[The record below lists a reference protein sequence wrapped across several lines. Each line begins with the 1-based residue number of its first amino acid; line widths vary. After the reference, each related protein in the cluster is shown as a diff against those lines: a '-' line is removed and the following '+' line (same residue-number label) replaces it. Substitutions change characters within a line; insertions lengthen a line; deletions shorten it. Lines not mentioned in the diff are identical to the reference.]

1 MESSKDS
8 HRVCFSSNTMF
19 CHPEKK
25 MENIYIYFTWLLK
38 IQNIISPVIP
48 IVIINAIAPSKN
60 LMIERACG

>member
-1 MESSKDS
+1 
-8 HRVCFSSNTMF
+8 
-19 CHPEKK
+19 

-38 IQNIISPVIP
+38 IQNNISPVIP